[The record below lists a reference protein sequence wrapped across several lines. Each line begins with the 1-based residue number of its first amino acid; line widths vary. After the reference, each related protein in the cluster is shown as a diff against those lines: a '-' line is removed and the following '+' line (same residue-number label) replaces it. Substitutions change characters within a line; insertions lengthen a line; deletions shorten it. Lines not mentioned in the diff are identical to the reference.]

1 MCTVIVS
8 DWLLIDDGTE
18 VNNNMLFCFTKKL
31 ETDAALREHSYH
43 TILSRP
49 GFNYHRA
56 NVFVNTHCV

>member
-1 MCTVIVS
+1 VS

-43 TILSRP
+43 TIPWKNSVP
-49 GFNYHRA
+49 A
-56 NVFVNTHCV
+56 NTQSTYRYTCMTT